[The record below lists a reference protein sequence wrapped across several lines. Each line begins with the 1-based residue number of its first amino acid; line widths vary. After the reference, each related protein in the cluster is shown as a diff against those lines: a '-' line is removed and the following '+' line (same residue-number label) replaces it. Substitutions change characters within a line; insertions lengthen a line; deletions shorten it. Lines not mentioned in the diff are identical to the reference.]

1 MNAHRTSTRLI
12 VGALSLLIDFPGE
25 FRGQTFKVV
34 NMIPVTWSGE
44 TTQNSEPTIAPHP
57 TLATSLAATAFM
69 SGAHFCQ
76 SQVSAPVFLSN
87 NDGDTW
93 DLACVLP
100 TQPSLW
106 PIDMTVSFSGDGT
119 AMYIGSI
126 DVVAAQATANV
137 FGFRRPKSQLNS
149 GPLTN
154 TNITNGLPTL
164 LYSRATT
171 DQPQVKTA
179 STSGLGI
186 AVVGETRGIVPPGDG
201 CPDVFA
207 WVSDDPWNGTPSIDC
222 LATNRPLVGVG
233 SVPAVRVAR
242 QDGTTYAVLY
252 RPVIDGSQFDV
263 VVYRHNSS
271 TPGWDVAKDV
281 PATGSGAAG
290 TSSRD
295 CKRHD
300 GLAGSRV
307 ATCVSYFSTKPSS
320 PDIDF
325 GQERRMGTE
334 LSIAIDPRNSQ
345 TVYIAWAERSLTND
359 EHLALHFAR
368 SDDGGENWNLSPWS
382 VDHATN
388 PALAVAS
395 DGAVGILYEQL
406 EGTMPND
413 RWHTML
419 AISIDKLASAP
430 TTNQLLA
437 DVEAQ
442 QPAAVTPYLG
452 DYIQLTARGKNFY
465 GVFPASNDLSSG
477 KGKFFNLTNQ
487 RLYDSNNL
495 PITKNKK
502 PVAISIDPYFVK
514 VIR

>member
-1 MNAHRTSTRLI
+1 
-12 VGALSLLIDFPGE
+12 
-25 FRGQTFKVV
+25 
-34 NMIPVTWSGE
+34 
-44 TTQNSEPTIAPHP
+44 
-57 TLATSLAATAFM
+57 
-69 SGAHFCQ
+69 
-76 SQVSAPVFLSN
+76 
-87 NDGDTW
+87 
-93 DLACVLP
+93 
-100 TQPSLW
+100 
-106 PIDMTVSFSGDGT
+106 
-119 AMYIGSI
+119 
-126 DVVAAQATANV
+126 
-137 FGFRRPKSQLNS
+137 
-149 GPLTN
+149 
-154 TNITNGLPTL
+154 
-164 LYSRATT
+164 
-171 DQPQVKTA
+171 
-179 STSGLGI
+179 
-186 AVVGETRGIVPPGDG
+186 
-201 CPDVFA
+201 
-207 WVSDDPWNGTPSIDC
+207 
-222 LATNRPLVGVG
+222 
-233 SVPAVRVAR
+233 
-242 QDGTTYAVLY
+242 
-252 RPVIDGSQFDV
+252 
-263 VVYRHNSS
+263 
-271 TPGWDVAKDV
+271 
-281 PATGSGAAG
+281 
-290 TSSRD
+290 
-295 CKRHD
+295 
-300 GLAGSRV
+300 
-307 ATCVSYFSTKPSS
+307 VSYFSTKPSS

-345 TVYIAWAERSLTND
+345 MVYIAWAERSLTND

-442 QPAAVTPYLG
+442 RPPAVTPYLG